1 VSAVAA
7 CRLDLAGVDLH
18 PVGDTHVVLEVNGA
32 MEFNNDYDLA
42 GEDVYDAAAAALN
55 LPRVAVA
62 A

>member
-1 VSAVAA
+1 
-7 CRLDLAGVDLH
+7 
-18 PVGDTHVVLEVNGA
+18 